1 MLKLDVLF
9 ARELYNMICCYV
21 SNNTMDILNPE
32 GILLAVAGICTLE
45 HWLSFL
51 DILLHA
57 AKGTMWPFSS
67 KYQFG

>member
-1 MLKLDVLF
+1 
-9 ARELYNMICCYV
+9 
-21 SNNTMDILNPE
+21 MDILNPE